1 VGVFLLVLGAL
12 GIIGRNT
19 PQRRLIAMTPE
30 WVWHYVLPWFDAN
43 AAAVYARIAGTPFSQ
58 TEPSP
63 VEQLLLTRYVVMQLE
78 QGADANRAELVWED
92 SGRNALSFLNGNP
105 LASSANDGDADRSFG
120 MAGQIGASYVA
131 FETER
136 LLAHPDADVRGRA
149 LLLLLRHRRR
159 SEAIADLLNRQLL
172 SGMSRG
178 IEQDCLSVALDM
190 PEFRERLRP
199 GLIAVLR
206 RGQYIYQHRVSNFV
220 RPDLD
225 AATILLPGPDV
236 GRLLLAYDQIFAL
249 GPRAA
254 PLLPLV
260 ISHIGHP
267 EYAVRMAALECIV
280 AIAPAPTE
288 NIIAPLLNAAT
299 ADDSPVRIR
308 AGDAL
313 AAIAPGD
320 HRTIAALAA
329 ALSDPRPAVRN
340 SAAYHLGEIGPPALA
355 TVPAL
360 EVLRDDPDTQ
370 VAKTAALALVR
381 IRR

>member
-1 VGVFLLVLGAL
+1 
-12 GIIGRNT
+12 
-19 PQRRLIAMTPE
+19 
-30 WVWHYVLPWFDAN
+30 
-43 AAAVYARIAGTPFSQ
+43 
-58 TEPSP
+58 
-63 VEQLLLTRYVVMQLE
+63 
-78 QGADANRAELVWED
+78 
-92 SGRNALSFLNGNP
+92 
-105 LASSANDGDADRSFG
+105 
-120 MAGQIGASYVA
+120 
-131 FETER
+131 
-136 LLAHPDADVRGRA
+136 
-149 LLLLLRHRRR
+149 
-159 SEAIADLLNRQLL
+159 
-172 SGMSRG
+172 
-178 IEQDCLSVALDM
+178 
-190 PEFRERLRP
+190 
-199 GLIAVLR
+199 
-206 RGQYIYQHRVSNFV
+206 
-220 RPDLD
+220 
-225 AATILLPGPDV
+225 
-236 GRLLLAYDQIFAL
+236 LLLAYDQIFAL